1 MANGWQRL
9 GEAFAGVNPA
19 RRADIE
25 AKTMNQL
32 ATRDANVARARD
44 AMAKSEAL
52 ASLGS
57 YFADLGIENP
67 EAAAGVGRSG
77 VNLNTITGGMGNLQ
91 EQQFRQAARDAAVG
105 GNMGAA
111 NAELFGIASGPIEI
125 PKVTGGVLLSNR
137 LIPGGGDVSVTP
149 VGQSTIDKNRVT
161 GEAAMVRANR
171 PAASRG
177 GGSASAPKLSEIDK
191 MRMNAELKAI
201 EPQMQVVLDE
211 VAKNRG
217 ATVGPGVRKL
227 ADAQAAM
234 AELQAQ
240 QQAIFDKYSNA
251 AGSPGAA
258 PPARISEMFG
268 VPVPAGM
275 TPDQF
280 GQAVAFNQGLRAE
293 GQPDMTRD
301 EMAQFLS
308 TGEFSRRA
316 PAAAAPAESI
326 SPRLFDKFQQS
337 LTGDGAPPRPGV
349 VARPTT
355 KAERDRLPPGTRYIA
370 PDGTERIKK

>member
-19 RRADIE
+19 KRADIE

-32 ATRDANVARARD
+32 AIRDANVAQARD
-44 AMAKSEAL
+44 AMAKSAAL

-57 YFADLGIENP
+57 YFTDLGIDNP
-67 EAAAGVGRSG
+67 EAAAGVSRSG
-77 VNLNTITGGMGNLQ
+77 INLNTLTSGMSEIQ
-91 EQQFRQAARDAAVG
+91 KQQFRQAARDAAAG

-111 NAELFGIASGPIEI
+111 NAELFGIASGPVEI
-125 PKVTGGVLLSNR
+125 PKVTDGVLLSNR

-149 VGQSTIDKNRVT
+149 IGQSTIDKNRAT
-161 GEAAMVRANR
+161 GEAAIIRANR

-177 GGSASAPKLSEIDK
+177 GGSTAAPKLSEIDK

-217 ATVGPGVRKL
+217 ATAGPGVRKL
-227 ADAQAAM
+227 ADAQAAL
-234 AELQAQ
+234 AKLQAQ
-240 QQAIFDKYSNA
+240 QQAIFDKYANA

-258 PPARISEMFG
+258 HPQRVSEMFG

-280 GQAVAFNQGLRAE
+280 GQAVAFNQGLRSE

-308 TGEFSRRA
+308 SGEFSRGA
-316 PAAAAPAESI
+316 PAAAAPAEAI
-326 SPRLFDKFQQS
+326 NPRLFDQFQQS
-337 LTGDGAPPRPGV
+337 LTGSVAPARAGG